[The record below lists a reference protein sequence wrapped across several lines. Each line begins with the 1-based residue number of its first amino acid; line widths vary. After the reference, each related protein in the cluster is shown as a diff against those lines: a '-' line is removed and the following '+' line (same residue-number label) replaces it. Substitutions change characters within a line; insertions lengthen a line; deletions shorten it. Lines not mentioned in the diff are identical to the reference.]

1 MLELTG
7 VASVLRGIS
16 VLYWL
21 IAAAALI
28 AVFWRIKSWRGKTIG
43 AIAVVAVFGFMPVKG
58 YLEAQK
64 RHAYA
69 REAWAYFK
77 KLCDEKSGQK
87 IYKTFTG
94 VKSVLI
100 VKPLPPATEKD
111 LYDQYWYGDP
121 YSDATP
127 SGSRRNEYKASILI
141 GSVETRGYTPTT
153 AADREGFI
161 FVESYIPSTGNDVK
175 RVHRYF
181 YPKGSSRLEVEQA
194 TRPVSRFGVSWEDI
208 STPEDRKYW
217 VAGSRLRIIDLS
229 DSSVVG
235 ERIGYFIEAGF
246 GSQGGARRPWL
257 ASRGPNTTCPKL
269 NRLDFEDR
277 VFIQKALNPSE
288 EN

>member
-1 MLELTG
+1 MLEFTG

-121 YSDATP
+121 YSNATP
-127 SGSRRNEYKASILI
+127 MSDRA
-141 GSVETRGYTPTT
+141 GSVAETLISRLRLTT
-153 AADREGFI
+153 LSKGGQPGFE
-161 FVESYIPSTGNDVK
+161 FVELKRIENDVE
-175 RVHRYF
+175 RFQRLAPLPN
-181 YPKGSSRLEVEQA
+181 YPHSTKTEIDK
-194 TRPVSRFGVSWEDI
+194 PVSRFGVTWEDI
-208 STPEDRKYW
+208 SAPEDRKHW
-217 VAGSRLRIIDLS
+217 VAGSRLRIIDLTNN
-229 DSSVVG
+229 SVVG
-235 ERIGYFIEAGF
+235 ERIGFFIEAGF
-246 GSQGGARRPWL
+246 GSGAGNRRPWL
-257 ASRGPNTTCPKL
+257 TSRGPSTTCPSL
-269 NRLDFEDR
+269 RNGTFEDR
-277 VFIQKALNPSE
+277 LFIRNVFPPQE
-288 EN
+288 EQENGK

>member
-16 VLYWL
+16 ILYWL
-21 IAAAALI
+21 VAAAALT
-28 AVFWRIKSWRGKTIG
+28 AVLWRIKSWRGKTVG
-43 AIAVVAVFGFMPVKG
+43 AIVVVAVFGFMPIKG
-58 YLEAQK
+58 YVDAKK
-64 RHAYA
+64 RQDYA

-94 VKSVLI
+94 VKSVLVI
-100 VKPLPPATEKD
+100 KPLPPATEKD

-127 SGSRRNEYKASILI
+127 SGNRRNEYKASILI
-141 GSVETRGYTPTT
+141 GSVETRGYKPTT
-153 AADREGFI
+153 AADRIGFA
-161 FVESYIPSTGNDVK
+161 FVESYSPSGGNDVK
-175 RVHRYF
+175 GVLRYF
-181 YPKGSSRLEVEQA
+181 YPKGASHVEVEQV
-194 TRPVSRFGVSWEDI
+194 TGPVSRFGVSWEDI

-217 VAGSRLRIIDLS
+217 VAGSRLRIIDLT
-229 DSSVVG
+229 DTSVVA

-257 ASRGPNTTCPKL
+257 ASRGANTTCPKL
-269 NRLDFEDR
+269 EKLDVEDR
-277 VFIQKALNPSE
+277 LFIQRALNPSE
-288 EN
+288 GN